1 LDERISSGIEGLNQ
15 LLDGGFLAGRN
26 ILVIGG
32 PGSGKSIL
40 GTQFIVNNIGEEPSI
55 YVSLDYSKKTFL
67 NDMNNFGWDFAAY
80 EEDKKFI
87 FIDGSSIRK
96 IPQTKNV
103 DGVVYSEENL
113 SLEDIIDLIQL
124 NIDKIGAKKI
134 ILDDLTGLLF
144 RYPSDAQRRSAML
157 HMFDA
162 FAQMNITAIII
173 SEASMYDVER
183 TINTEEFLS
192 DGVIRMVMLKDG
204 TRSIQISKMRGVN
217 IDNKP
222 HPYTISSNGIEVF
235 ATEQIFSS

>member
-1 LDERISSGIEGLNQ
+1 MVEKISSGIEGVDL
-15 LLDGGFLAGRN
+15 LLDGGYLKGRN
-26 ILVIGG
+26 ILIIGG

-40 GTQFIVNNIGEEPSI
+40 GAQFLVNNIDDEPSI
-55 YVSLDYSKKTFL
+55 YISLDYSKKTFL
-67 NDMNNFGWDFAAY
+67 EDMKNFEWDF
-80 EEDKKFI
+80 ETFEKNGKFH

-103 DGVVYSEENL
+103 DGVIYSEENL

-124 NIDKIGAKKI
+124 NIDKIKAKKI
-134 ILDDLTGLLF
+134 VLDDLTGLLF
-144 RYPSDAQRRSAML
+144 RYPNDSQRRSAML

-162 FAQMNITAIII
+162 FSQMNITTLVI
-173 SEASMYDVER
+173 SEATAYDIER

-204 TRSIQISKMRGVN
+204 TRSIQISKMRGVSS
-217 IDNKP
+217 DNKP

-235 ATEQIFSS
+235 ATEEIFSS

>member
-1 LDERISSGIEGLNQ
+1 LADRISSGIEGLDA
-15 LLDGGFLAGRN
+15 LLDGGYLAGRN

-40 GTQFIVNNIGEEPSI
+40 GTQFLVNNIDDEPSI

-67 NDMNNFGWDFAAY
+67 DDMKNFGWDFEAF
-80 EEDKKFI
+80 EKNKKFI

-96 IPQTKNV
+96 IPQTKSV

-124 NIDKIGAKKI
+124 NIDKIGAKKL

-162 FAQMNITAIII
+162 FSQMDITSLVI
-173 SEASMYDVER
+173 SEATMYDIER

-192 DGVIRMVMLKDG
+192 DGVIRMVMMKDG
-204 TRSIQISKMRGVN
+204 TRSIQVSKMRGVSS
-217 IDNKP
+217 DNKP
-222 HPYTISSNGIEVF
+222 HPYTISSDGIEVF

>member
-1 LDERISSGIEGLNQ
+1 MVKKISSGIEGVNT
-15 LLDGGFLAGRN
+15 LLDGGYLQGRN

-40 GTQFIVNNIGEEPSI
+40 GAQFLVNNIDDEPSI
-55 YVSLDYSKKTFL
+55 YVSLDYSKATFL
-67 NDMNNFGWDFAAY
+67 DDMNNFGWDFEAF
-80 EEDKKFI
+80 EKNKKFI

-124 NIDKIGAKKI
+124 NIDKIGAKKLV
-134 ILDDLTGLLF
+134 LDDLTGLLF

-157 HMFDA
+157 HMFDS
-162 FAQMNITAIII
+162 FSQMDITALVI
-173 SEASMYDVER
+173 SEATMYDIER

-192 DGVIRMVMLKDG
+192 DGVIRMVMMKDG
-204 TRSIQISKMRGVN
+204 TRSIQISKMRGVSS
-217 IDNKP
+217 DNKP
-222 HPYTISSNGIEVF
+222 HPYTISSTGIEAF